1 MKAQTKVISIL
12 FLLLSLLHCTPRQEM
27 GQNKGSYVKATP
39 KFQYIPA
46 GTTKLTGG
54 VLADRCDNNIENLY
68 LKISVDSLKNVF
80 KETHD
85 RWYAE
90 PEFAGHYLACGPN
103 IYHTSGNEEVMKRNT
118 DLVQTIIDYQR
129 EDGYLGMYHEG
140 MEFDW
145 TFSVWNQNFVI
156 KGLLK
161 QYAETGNEAAL
172 QAAMKCANYNANA
185 FLKEDAE
192 LLLGVNQGIQHS
204 TILEEI
210 ANLYTITGKQLYLDF
225 ANYIIDRLERSSI
238 KVVSTPNDI
247 EWWASPTMLGSTKGL
262 EMLIVYFGVLKMYQV
277 TGDERYLTAAQNY
290 FKALRHTQIR
300 ITGNGTLTENWNLG
314 GNKPVELS
322 NDMRP
327 NENCVA
333 MAYMKL
339 AADLSLFT
347 GDASY
352 YDELENTLYN
362 HMLGSQAHDGH
373 DFSYYQGN
381 IGYKIHEKEPGAYSC
396 CRYRGMRILA
406 NLPQYVY
413 MQSDA
418 GIAVNLFTPS
428 TTTAT
433 IDGVDVALVQQTS
446 YPQDGLVSI
455 DVKPAADL
463 NFALLIR
470 KPAWSE
476 DVTVVVDGSEL
487 SCEEENGYLI
497 LEKEWSASGA
507 KVEVNIEM
515 TSSFKKAEMNRQQ
528 HAAVKYGPLVLSID
542 SRYGTPIE
550 STKIKLTE
558 KPELVSLMD
567 GVEDWTPQV
576 KFQVSGMVHG
586 KQQMVTLVD
595 YASAGSI
602 DAGVDQFRLWIP
614 VYE

>member
-1 MKAQTKVISIL
+1 MNAQTKATLIL
-12 FLLLSLLHCTPRQEM
+12 FLLLSLLHCTPQQEM
-27 GQNKGSYVKATP
+27 DQKVGSYAKASP
-39 KFQYIPA
+39 MFQYIPA

-54 VLADRCDNNIENLY
+54 ILADRCDKNIENLY
-68 LKISVDSLKNVF
+68 LKINVDSLEKVF
-80 KETHD
+80 METHE

-103 IYHTSGNEEVMKRNT
+103 IYHTTGNEEIMKRNT
-118 DLVQTIIDYQR
+118 ELVQTIIDYQR

-161 QYAETGNEAAL
+161 QYAETGNDAAL
-172 QAAMKCANYNANA
+172 KAAMKCADYNANA
-185 FLKEDAE
+185 FLSEEAE

-210 ANLYTITGKQLYLDF
+210 ANLYTITGKPLYLDF
-225 ANYIIDRLERSSI
+225 ADYIIDRLERSSI

-277 TGDERYLTAAQNY
+277 TSDERYLTAAKNY
-290 FKALRHTQIR
+290 FKAIRYTQIR

-347 GDASY
+347 GDAGY

-413 MQSDA
+413 MQSKES
-418 GIAVNLFTPS
+418 IAINLFTPS

-433 IDGVDVALVQQTS
+433 IGGVDITLVQQTN
-446 YPQDGLVSI
+446 YPKSGSI
-455 DVKPAADL
+455 SIEVNPVANL
-463 NFALLIR
+463 NFPLLIR
-470 KPAWSE
+470 KPGWTE
-476 DVTVVVDGSEL
+476 NTTIRVDGKKVI
-487 SCEEENGYLI
+487 CEEENGYLV
-497 LEKEWSASGA
+497 LDKEWSVSGTV
-507 KVEVNIEM
+507 VEVNIEM
-515 TSSFKKAEMNRQQ
+515 TATFTKAEMNRGE

-550 STKIKLTE
+550 STKIKFTEIPKLNSLTE
-558 KPELVSLMD
+558 
-567 GVEDWTPQV
+567 GIEDWTPQV
-576 KFQVSGMVHG
+576 KFQIPG
-586 KQQMVTLVD
+586 KINGKEQLVTLVD